1 MGVSVDDSTF
11 CGGDAGNVSDEM
23 IDPLVQP
30 AVIRSVAVLGTG
42 IMGTELVRNLL
53 GAGLQVRVWNRTAA
67 KAEALTAEGAQC
79 ATSPALAATGVDA
92 VITMLSDGPAV
103 HAAMTGPT
111 GALRGLNTNAVW
123 VQMSTVGIQWC
134 DRLAH
139 LASQHGIAFID
150 APVSGSAEAARHR
163 QLLILASG
171 AQPRRDVLNP
181 VFEAL
186 GRRTMWLDRVGDG
199 SRLKLVLNNWLAIL
213 VEGIAESLSLSAALD
228 VSPHLF
234 LSAIDGGSLA
244 ARYATDKANAMLAGD
259 FTPGFPLRHA
269 AKDATLAIDAAH
281 AHGVDLSLTATLLAH
296 WRRAI
301 AEGHG
306 GDDVASAVTTSTEAL
321 YG

>member
-1 MGVSVDDSTF
+1 MLGDMSDDTVDT
-11 CGGDAGNVSDEM
+11 A
-23 IDPLVQP
+23 PQP
-30 AVIRSVAVLGTG
+30 AVIRKVAVLGTG

-53 GAGLQVRVWNRTAA
+53 SAGLQVRVWNRTAA
-67 KAEALTAEGAQC
+67 KAEALTAAGAQR
-79 ATSPALAATGVDA
+79 ASSPALAATGADA
-92 VITMLSDGPAV
+92 LITMLSDGAAV
-103 HAAMTGPT
+103 HAAMTGPN
-111 GALRGLNTNAVW
+111 GALPEMNKNAVW
-123 VQMSTVGIQWC
+123 VQMSTVGVHWC

-139 LASQHGIAFID
+139 LASQHGRAFVD

-171 AQPRRDVLNP
+171 ARPQRDVLNP

-213 VEGIAESLSLSAALD
+213 VEGIAESLSLSVALD
-228 VSPHLF
+228 VDPHVF

-244 ARYATDKANAMLAGD
+244 ARYATEKANAMLAGD

-269 AKDATLAIDAAH
+269 TKDAVLAIDAAH
-281 AHGVDLSLTATLLAH
+281 ARGIDLSLTTTLLGH

-306 GDDVASAVTTSTEAL
+306 GDDVASAVTTSTEAI
-321 YG
+321 YGVPHEVKS